1 MKPSHE
7 SDEVNSEIQS
17 KGATI
22 QEIADFCA
30 VSSMTVS
37 RALRSDQSVSVETR
51 NRILKAAETLG
62 YQPRVRMGRP
72 RQVKSA
78 KKTSIVEVIFGVQL
92 HTAFYS
98 ELLTAIEAELAEH
111 KHDCVIRTSTGGFEE
126 FVVLCDVLR
135 VSPETPTL
143 VVGYL
148 PHQQLRTLLEARP
161 HALLVDHTGDP
172 KLALPYASLSFDNV
186 EASRIMIRHLVEKGC
201 QRILLLKGFS
211 DHYFSRDIEQ
221 GYREALMQAGQE
233 VDPTLI
239 VETDFTTENTVV
251 KLQEVLDDGLIFDGI
266 FTNDEMALAVLHT
279 LHKRGLRVPEDV
291 AVAGCDGLPFSRYT
305 IPSLST
311 VVLDYRNLGRLAV
324 ETILR
329 QSKDP
334 SYVASRTR
342 LLANLVVRE
351 STLK

>member
-1 MKPSHE
+1 MNRERKT
-7 SDEVNSEIQS
+7 

-22 QEIADFCA
+22 QQIADFCE

-51 NRILKAAETLG
+51 TAILKAAETLG

-72 RQVKSA
+72 RQIKSA
-78 KKTSIVEVIFGVQL
+78 KKSSTVEVIFGIQL
-92 HTAFYS
+92 HTAFYT
-98 ELLTAIEAELAEH
+98 ELLTSIEAELAEH
-111 KHDCVIRTSTGGFEE
+111 KHDCVIRTSAGGFEE
-126 FVVLCDVLR
+126 FVALCDVLR
-135 VSPETPTL
+135 ISPETPTL

-172 KLALPYASLSFDNV
+172 KLALPYSSLSFDNV
-186 EASRIMIRHLVEKGC
+186 EASRMMVQHLLEKGC
-201 QRILLLKGFS
+201 QRILLIKGFA
-211 DHYFSRDIEQ
+211 DHYFSRDVEQ
-221 GYREALMQAGQE
+221 GYREALMHAGQE
-233 VDPTLI
+233 VDPPLI
-239 VETDFTTENTVV
+239 VETDFTTENTVG
-251 KLQEVLDDGLIFDGI
+251 KLQEVLDEGLVFDGI

-279 LHKRGLRVPEDV
+279 LHKRGIRVPEDI
-291 AVAGCDGLPFSRYT
+291 AVAGCDGLPFSLYT

-311 VVLDYRNLGRLAV
+311 MVLDYKNLGRMAV

-329 QSKDP
+329 QGRNS